1 MNKTNDTSSDVAATS
16 EPELT
21 AAELET
27 VTGGRLLL
35 RLKVPDNQADQDALD
50 NKHQADA
57 MKTFGQIL
65 KDQ

>member
-1 MNKTNDTSSDVAATS
+1 MNKTSDTASDVAATS

-35 RLKVPDNQADQDALD
+35 RLKVPDYRALED
-50 NKHQADA
+50 RAA
-57 MKTFGQIL
+57 SEFL
-65 KDQ
+65 KMTRSVLDSQ